1 MSVHFYDIG
10 NFFLI
15 LLNNMWLSIFSSFS
29 FFIYTHTLKQPHKCH
44 YKIENTPS
52 FLYTN
57 VQATYGYSSLYSI
70 SKSNIIILEKT

>member
-1 MSVHFYDIG
+1 MKLEIFFSSYLTTCGFQ
-10 NFFLI
+10 FFLP
-15 LLNNMWLSIFSSFS
+15 LHFLF
-29 FFIYTHTLKQPHKCH
+29 THTLKQPHKCH

-57 VQATYGYSSLYSI
+57 VQATYIYSSLYSI